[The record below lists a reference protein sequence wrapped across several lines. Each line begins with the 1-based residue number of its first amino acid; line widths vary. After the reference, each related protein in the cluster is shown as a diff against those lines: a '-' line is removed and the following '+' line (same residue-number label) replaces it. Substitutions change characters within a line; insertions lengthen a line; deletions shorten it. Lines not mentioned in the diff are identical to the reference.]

1 MAEPYNR
8 LHLPTI
14 TERTARG
21 EITMDPYSKM
31 LADRI
36 VFLGA
41 PVDDTV
47 VSDVASQLLYLD
59 YDNPEREISIYINSP
74 GGSITAMLALYDT
87 IQQLHCD
94 VSTTC
99 LGQAGMAAAVLLA
112 AGTPGKRMMLP
123 HARAVLHEPA
133 IEVSQGQ
140 ASDLELEAA
149 EILRARAAMEAILA
163 EHTGRTPD
171 QVRRDLARELILT
184 APQALDYGLVDG
196 VFSTRRGLPLT
207 RSA

>member
-1 MAEPYNR
+1 MAERRTLY
-8 LHLPTI
+8 LPTI

-21 EITMDPYSKM
+21 EVTMDPYSKM

-41 PVDDTV
+41 PVDDIV

-87 IQQLHCD
+87 IQQMHCD

-140 ASDLELEAA
+140 ASDLELQAA
-149 EILRARAAMEAILA
+149 EILRARAATEAILA
-163 EHTGRTPD
+163 EHTGRTAD

-184 APQALDYGLVDG
+184 APEALDYGLVDG
-196 VFSTRRGLPLT
+196 VFRTRRELPLS

>member
-1 MAEPYNR
+1 MAERSR
-8 LHLPTI
+8 LYLPTI

-21 EITMDPYSKM
+21 EVTMDPYSKM

-41 PVDDTV
+41 PVDDVV

-59 YDNPEREISIYINSP
+59 YENPDREISIYINSP

-87 IQQLHCD
+87 MRQMHCD
-94 VSTTC
+94 IQTSC

-133 IEVSQGQ
+133 VDVSQGQ
-140 ASDLELEAA
+140 ASDLEIQAA
-149 EILRARAAMEAILA
+149 EILRARAATEAVLA
-163 EHTGRTPD
+163 EHTGRTAE
-171 QVRRDLARELILT
+171 QVRGDLSRELVLT
-184 APQALDYGLVDG
+184 APQALEYGLVDG
-196 VFSTRRGLPLT
+196 VFRTRREPPLLRT
-207 RSA
+207 A

>member
-1 MAEPYNR
+1 MAERRTVY
-8 LHLPTI
+8 LPTI

-21 EITMDPYSKM
+21 EVTMDPYSKM

-41 PVDDTV
+41 PVDEIT
-47 VSDVASQLLYLD
+47 VSDVATQLLYLD
-59 YDNPEREISIYINSP
+59 YENPDREISIYINSP

-94 VSTTC
+94 VATSC

-140 ASDLELEAA
+140 ASDLELQAA
-149 EILRARAAMEAILA
+149 EILRARAATEAILA

-171 QVRRDLARELILT
+171 QVRRDLDRELVLT
-184 APQALDYGLVDG
+184 ADQALDYGLVDG
-196 VFSTRRGLPLT
+196 VFRTRRETPLL
-207 RSA
+207 RPA